1 MHCLV
6 QENNNNIAKIKAVVC
21 GFKTI
26 VNKFDPYKMQWI
38 ANKFDPYNILLM
50 GRIWIPWKKNPQSNS

>member
-6 QENNNNIAKIKAVVC
+6 QDNNNNIAKIKAVVC

-26 VNKFDPYKMQWI
+26 VNKFDLYKMQRI

-50 GRIWIPWKKNPQSNS
+50 GRI